1 MKLVNIIYKYL
12 KYWFTAQRIHSI
24 QSPFLYELATQVIRK
39 KTANKSIEEIQHLRN
54 KLSRS
59 EKVINITDYG
69 AGSNIN
75 PSTKRKIKDIVIN
88 SSKNS
93 KFGILLYNIVSFYKP
108 NNIVELGT
116 SFGISTLYLSKA
128 FNSAKVYSFEGCP
141 ETIKIAEHNIK
152 EQKVKNVSSTIAAI
166 IAINIDHPS
175 DVSPEDFFINEI
187 DWIKPA
193 EPKDWSGYDPEKE
206 IDIRA
211 GWYSA
216 LEEEEPDFLGMSA
229 LLTTTMPYMKVVI
242 DTLIEKGLRDKYLVL
257 VGGAP
262 LNEEFSKSIGADAYC
277 RDAAVAVEM
286 AKDLMK
292 RKHNQLKPN

>member
-152 EQKVKNVSSTIAAI
+152 EQKVKNVS
-166 IAINIDHPS
+166 
-175 DVSPEDFFINEI
+175 
-187 DWIKPA
+187 
-193 EPKDWSGYDPEKE
+193 
-206 IDIRA
+206 
-211 GWYSA
+211 
-216 LEEEEPDFLGMSA
+216 
-229 LLTTTMPYMKVVI
+229 
-242 DTLIEKGLRDKYLVL
+242 LVL
-257 VGGAP
+257 GDFDTTLSNK
-262 LNEEFSKSIGADAYC
+262 LNKIGLIDLTFLDGNHTEKATIKYFEEC
-277 RDAAVAVEM
+277 
-286 AKDLMK
+286 L
-292 RKHNQLKPN
+292 KHSHNNTALF

>member
-152 EQKVKNVSSTIAAI
+152 EQKVKNVSLVLGDFDTTLSNKLNKIGLIDLTFLDGNHTEKATIKYFEECLKHSHNNTIFIFDDIHWSKGMENAW
-166 IAINIDHPS
+166 NYVKQHKKTTLT
-175 DVSPEDFFINEI
+175 VNLFFIGI
-187 DWIKPA
+187 VFVK
-193 EPKDWSGYDPEKE
+193 KE
-206 IDIRA
+206 L
-211 GWYSA
+211 SK
-216 LEEEEPDFLGMSA
+216 ENF
-229 LLTTTMPYMKVVI
+229 
-242 DTLIEKGLRDKYLVL
+242 TLK
-257 VGGAP
+257 
-262 LNEEFSKSIGADAYC
+262 F
-277 RDAAVAVEM
+277 
-286 AKDLMK
+286 
-292 RKHNQLKPN
+292 

>member
-1 MKLVNIIYKYL
+1 MKLLKIIYKYI
-12 KYWFTAQRIHSI
+12 KYWFISQRIYTI

-141 ETIKIAEHNIK
+141 ETIKIAEMAKIYENVYRAVNIGLVNELK
-152 EQKVKNVSSTIAAI
+152 NGRPIIYSGYRKDESSGHTFVVDGYKVEKGKTLFHFVILLKLIIATSTIYILGLIWLGTLIGWNKPIFALGAKPFLL
-166 IAINIDHPS
+166 A
-175 DVSPEDFFINEI
+175 EI
-187 DWIKPA
+187 FKIM
-193 EPKDWSGYDPEKE
+193 
-206 IDIRA
+206 
-211 GWYSA
+211 
-216 LEEEEPDFLGMSA
+216 LLA
-229 LLTTTMPYMKVVI
+229 LLTKQI
-242 DTLIEKGLRDKYLVL
+242 IKIKK
-257 VGGAP
+257 
-262 LNEEFSKSIGADAYC
+262 FI
-277 RDAAVAVEM
+277 
-286 AKDLMK
+286 
-292 RKHNQLKPN
+292 